1 MEFVEK
7 RRKKEA
13 NDAERKTRE
22 DTERERMSRK
32 GNGVKLRE
40 KRRKCRGRRKGN
52 RRGRPRKKI
61 RGGKEVK
68 QASNLITQINVAWRE
83 QLPKW
88 TKKTE

>member
-1 MEFVEK
+1 MEE
-7 RRKKEA
+7 
-13 NDAERKTRE
+13 E
-22 DTERERMSRK
+22 D
-32 GNGVKLRE
+32 LRGE
-40 KRRKCRGRRKGN
+40 
-52 RRGRPRKKI
+52 KKI